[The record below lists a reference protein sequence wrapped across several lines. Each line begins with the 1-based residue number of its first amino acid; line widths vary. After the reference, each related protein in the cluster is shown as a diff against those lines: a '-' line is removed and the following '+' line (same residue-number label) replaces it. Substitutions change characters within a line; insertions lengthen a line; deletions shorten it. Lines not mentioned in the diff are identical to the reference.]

1 MEKKKKNWTVIDII
15 RWGADYF
22 KEKEID
28 SPRLTIE
35 LILCKIL
42 ECERIS
48 LYTNFEK
55 PLTDDELFQLRE
67 LIKRRIKR
75 EPLQY
80 ILGRTKFYDTELF
93 VNNSS
98 IVPRPETELLVE
110 YADKIIKSNPEIDY
124 ILDIGTGSGC
134 IAIPLAKRYPD
145 KNFHA
150 IDINP
155 KALVLAEKN
164 AIYNGLKNINFYELD
179 ILKITPNQKFDLI
192 ISNPPY
198 ISQEEY
204 QILEPELLNY
214 EPKEA
219 LTDNSDGL
227 TFYRRF
233 SEIFREILK
242 SNGKFI
248 LEIAYNQSDD
258 VFQLF
263 NQKGYKVNFVKDWN
277 NINRLVIGSFQSL

>member
-1 MEKKKKNWTVIDII
+1 MIDII

>member
-1 MEKKKKNWTVIDII
+1 VIDII
-15 RWGADYF
+15 RWGTDYF
-22 KEKEID
+22 TEKNID

-35 LILCKIL
+35 LLLCKIL

-55 PLTDDELFQLRE
+55 PLSDDELYRLRE

-75 EPLQY
+75 EPLQF
-80 ILGRTKFYDTELF
+80 ILGKTKFYDSDLF
-93 VNNSS
+93 LNNST

-110 YADKIIKSNPEIDY
+110 YADKIIKSNPEIEY

-134 IAIPLAKRYPD
+134 TAIPLAKRYPD

-155 KALVLAEKN
+155 KALILAEKN

-179 ILKITPNQKFDLI
+179 ILKMTPNQKFDLI

-198 ISQEEY
+198 ISQVEY
-204 QILEPELLNY
+204 QILEPEVLYY

-233 SEIFREILK
+233 SEIFREILE

-248 LEIAYNQSDD
+248 LEIAYNQSDE

-277 NINRLVIGSFQSL
+277 SINRIVFGSNQNF

>member
-1 MEKKKKNWTVIDII
+1 MIDII
-15 RWGADYF
+15 RWGTDYF
-22 KEKEID
+22 TEKNID

-35 LILCKIL
+35 LLLCKIL

-55 PLTDDELFQLRE
+55 PLSDDELYRLRE

-75 EPLQY
+75 EPLQF
-80 ILGRTKFYDTELF
+80 ILGKTKFYDSDLF
-93 VNNSS
+93 LNNST

-110 YADKIIKSNPEIDY
+110 YADKIIKSNPEIEY

-134 IAIPLAKRYPD
+134 TAIPLAKRYPD

-155 KALVLAEKN
+155 KALILAEKN

-179 ILKITPNQKFDLI
+179 ILKMTPNQKFDLI

-198 ISQEEY
+198 ISQVEY
-204 QILEPELLNY
+204 QILEPEVLYY

-233 SEIFREILK
+233 SEIFREILE

-248 LEIAYNQSDD
+248 LEIAYNQSDE

-277 NINRLVIGSFQSL
+277 SINRIVFGSNQNF

>member
-1 MEKKKKNWTVIDII
+1 MIDII
-15 RWGADYF
+15 RWGTDYF
-22 KEKEID
+22 TEKNID

-35 LILCKIL
+35 LLLCKIL

-55 PLTDDELFQLRE
+55 PLSDDELYRLRE

-75 EPLQY
+75 EPLQF
-80 ILGRTKFYDTELF
+80 ILGKTKFYDSDLF
-93 VNNSS
+93 LNNST

-110 YADKIIKSNPEIDY
+110 YADKIIKSNPEIEY

-134 IAIPLAKRYPD
+134 TAIPLAKRYPD

-155 KALVLAEKN
+155 KALILAEKN

-179 ILKITPNQKFDLI
+179 ILKMTPNQKFDLI

-198 ISQEEY
+198 ISQVEY
-204 QILEPELLNY
+204 QILEPEVLYY

-233 SEIFREILK
+233 SEIFREILE

-248 LEIAYNQSDD
+248 LEIAYNQSDE

-263 NQKGYKVNFVKDWN
+263 NQKGYKVNFFKDWN
-277 NINRLVIGSFQSL
+277 SINRIVFGSNQNF

>member
-15 RWGADYF
+15 RWGTDYF
-22 KEKEID
+22 TEKNID

-35 LILCKIL
+35 LLLCKIL

-55 PLTDDELFQLRE
+55 PLSDDELYRLRE

-75 EPLQY
+75 EPLQF
-80 ILGRTKFYDTELF
+80 ILGKTKFYDSDLF
-93 VNNSS
+93 LNNST

-110 YADKIIKSNPEIDY
+110 YADKIIKSNPEIEY

-134 IAIPLAKRYPD
+134 TAIPLAKRYPD

-155 KALVLAEKN
+155 KALILAEKN

-179 ILKITPNQKFDLI
+179 ILKMTPNQKFDLI

-198 ISQEEY
+198 ISQVEY
-204 QILEPELLNY
+204 QILEPEVLYY

-233 SEIFREILK
+233 SEIFREILE

-248 LEIAYNQSDD
+248 LEIAYNQSDE

-277 NINRLVIGSFQSL
+277 SINRIVFGSNQNF

>member
-1 MEKKKKNWTVIDII
+1 LEKKKKNWTVIDII
-15 RWGADYF
+15 RWGTDYF
-22 KEKEID
+22 TEKNID

-35 LILCKIL
+35 LLLCKIL

-55 PLTDDELFQLRE
+55 PLSDDELYRLRE

-75 EPLQY
+75 EPLQF
-80 ILGRTKFYDTELF
+80 ILGKTKFYDSDLF
-93 VNNSS
+93 LNNST

-110 YADKIIKSNPEIDY
+110 YADKIIKSNPEIEY

-134 IAIPLAKRYPD
+134 TAIPLAKRYPD

-155 KALVLAEKN
+155 KALILAEKN

-179 ILKITPNQKFDLI
+179 ILKMTPNQKFDLI

-198 ISQEEY
+198 ISQVEY
-204 QILEPELLNY
+204 QILEPEVLYY

-233 SEIFREILK
+233 SEIFREILE

-248 LEIAYNQSDD
+248 LEIAYNQSDE

-277 NINRLVIGSFQSL
+277 SINRIVFGSNQNF